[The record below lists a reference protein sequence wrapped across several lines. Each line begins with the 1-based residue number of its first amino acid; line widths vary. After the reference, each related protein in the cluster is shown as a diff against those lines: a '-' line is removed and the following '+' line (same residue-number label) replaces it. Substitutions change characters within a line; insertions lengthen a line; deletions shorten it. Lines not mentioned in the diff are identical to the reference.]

1 MPVVHVHVQA
11 FSSWVHLI
19 AIRLFVESILRYGL
33 PPAYQ
38 AAVMVPADKSEA
50 RLRQVLSTTFAGG
63 ERSNSGRVQ
72 GEALLVG
79 WRRSKGFALLDKK
92 PQRGCCLLGGYPA
105 APVP

>member
-1 MPVVHVHVQA
+1 MRLSPVPPDVHVQA

-38 AAVMVPADKSEA
+38 AAVMAPADKSEA

-63 ERSNSGRVQ
+63 ERSKSGRVQ

-79 WRRSKGFALLDKK
+79 WGRSKGCALLDKQ
-92 PQRGCCLLGGYPA
+92 PQRG
-105 APVP
+105 